1 MSECKCKISKLDSI
15 MSAFSGA
22 AFLITLPELIHY
34 TIVASK
40 RSSKHHK
47 QFRLV
52 LPKFI
57 TFRIYETGISGGGWC
72 SLTCWNYGIPT
83 LLISCRKSCDEI
95 DGCHEY
101 IEIKIAVPST
111 RIFEADMSMRQW
123 RNDSH
128 QGIVIMSDPIRK
140 GNQLSSDYEKNPPR
154 TPIGI
159 PYSPI
164 SPVERFMILMF
175 DSQLKALPNSH
186 RNRPTV
192 SHKQHSVAKP
202 NAVQSKPK
210 RSQPTTRTLNKRPA
224 KRQTSVAPK
233 RKSNNAKLF
242 D

>member
-1 MSECKCKISKLDSI
+1 MSECKCKVGKLDSI

-22 AFLITLPELIHY
+22 AFIITLPELIHY

-47 QFRLV
+47 KFRLV

-57 TFRIYETGISGGGWC
+57 TFRIYEAGISGGGWC
-72 SLTCWNYGIPT
+72 SLTCWNYGIST
-83 LLISCRKSCDEI
+83 LLISCRKGCDEI

-101 IEIKIAVPST
+101 IEVKIAVPST

-123 RNDSH
+123 INDSH
-128 QGIVIMSDPIRK
+128 QGIVIISDPIRK
-140 GNQLSSDYEKNPPR
+140 GNQLSSDYEKSPPR
-154 TPIGI
+154 IPIGI

-164 SPVERFMILMF
+164 SPVERFMIWMF

-186 RNRPTV
+186 RNRT
-192 SHKQHSVAKP
+192 KERKRHSTAKP
-202 NAVQSKPK
+202 NTVQSKPK
-210 RSQPTTRTLNKRPA
+210 RSSTSA
-224 KRQTSVAPK
+224 KRSAKRSTSVQPK